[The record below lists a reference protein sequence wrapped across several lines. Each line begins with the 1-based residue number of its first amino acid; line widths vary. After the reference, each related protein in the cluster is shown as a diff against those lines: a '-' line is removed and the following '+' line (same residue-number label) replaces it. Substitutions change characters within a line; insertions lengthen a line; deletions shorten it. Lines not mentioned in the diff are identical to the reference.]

1 LASDTG
7 ISVHAGSF
15 FAKVAGNSWEGPFL
29 CARCKMKQ
37 EAKPDA
43 GEDPKQS
50 ANQDAKQGS
59 E

>member
-15 FAKVAGNSWEGPFL
+15 FAKVAGKSWEGPFL
-29 CARCKMKQ
+29 CAQCKMKL
-37 EAKPDA
+37 EAKLDA
-43 GEDPKQS
+43 EVDVKQN
-50 ANQDAKQGS
+50 ADQDAKQGS